1 MVTAA
6 TRRLKTPL
14 PAAAEIRLLNGVT
27 AAVGLLAAVTLLA
40 AAGWWVIRAPW
51 WTIRAVELHGDLQ
64 RNSAATLRANTL
76 PRLQGTFLTLDL
88 ARARAVFESVPWV
101 RRAVVRRVWPN
112 RLSVTIEEHRPAA
125 RWLSADGAE
134 RLVNTHGEVFEGSL
148 AEVEGETLPVLSGPE
163 GSASRLLQ
171 MHAQLQTT
179 FDLLQRRVVQ
189 LELSGRGS
197 WSLVLDDDATVQLG
211 RGEPG
216 EVLAR
221 TGRFV
226 ATVSQ
231 VTGNFKAPLASADLR
246 HAGGYAV
253 RLSGVTMV
261 DEPDPRPGRQ

>member
-1 MVTAA
+1 MAA
-6 TRRLKTPL
+6 TTADRPKSLL
-14 PAAAEIRLLNGVT
+14 AAAAEVRLINGV
-27 AAVGLLAAVTLLA
+27 ALAVGLFAAATLLA

-112 RLSVTIEEHRPAA
+112 RLSVTIEEHRPVA
-125 RWLSADGAE
+125 RWLSADGIE
-134 RLVNTHGEVFEGSL
+134 RLVNNHGEVFEGSVGE
-148 AEVEGETLPVLSGPE
+148 AEGETLPAMSGPD
-163 GSASRLLQ
+163 GSAPRLMAMHRELQ
-171 MHAQLQTT
+171 AQ
-179 FDLLQRRVVQ
+179 FELLQRRVVQ

-197 WSLVLDDDATVQLG
+197 WSLVLDNDATVQLG
-211 RGEPG
+211 RGERA

-226 ATVSQ
+226 STVSQ
-231 VTGNFKAPLASADLR
+231 VTGNFRAPLASADLR

-261 DEPDPRPGRQ
+261 DEPVRRPGRQ